1 MGFVGLAILV
11 LIIVG
16 SLLANRWPIA
26 DAVIWC
32 ALGVA
37 VAFIPGFPTLRFDPK
52 VALYALL
59 PPLIYAA
66 AVELPWP
73 EFRSNLRPIG
83 MLAIGLVA
91 ISTVSIAALAHYLMD
106 FPWAVGF
113 TLGALTAPTDP
124 VAASSVASK
133 VGIPHRLMAILE
145 GESLVNDAVSLTI
158 LRLATAAVLAGT
170 FSISGGLLRFALILV
185 GEPLYGWLVALG
197 ISRIR
202 KKIADS
208 RIEIAISVLTPF
220 LAYLLPELLGG
231 SGILATVAA
240 GMYIGERRS
249 TLVPAGT
256 RLHAVSF
263 WSILV
268 FLLNGTFFLA
278 VGIELRQILDPSGMQ
293 VLLWGLAVGAG
304 LAALRLFWCAA
315 VWIALRFSRWGKG
328 VLPGSHLVV
337 LAWSGMRGPISLA
350 AALSIPLGSATPF
363 PHRGEVISIT
373 AVAIAFTLM
382 LQGILLTP
390 LVRLL
395 GVDRD
400 GRRAE
405 EEVAE
410 QEARGMAEAADAAI
424 KRLDRME
431 SEGSVPAELA
441 ERLRQEYRLERQTAR
456 SDSKPTK
463 GQVRA
468 KLIEAERKRLLE
480 LRNGGEIGDYAL
492 GRLERD
498 LDLRETVL
506 KQTRSA

>member
-1 MGFVGLAILV
+1 MGLVGLAILV

-16 SLLANRWPIA
+16 SLLANRWPVA

-32 ALGVA
+32 ALGLA

-52 VALYALL
+52 VALYVLL

-83 MLAIGLVA
+83 MLALGLVG
-91 ISTVSIAALAHYLMD
+91 ISTVAIAALAHYLVD
-106 FPWAVGF
+106 LPWAVGF

-124 VAASSVASK
+124 VAANSIASK

-145 GESLVNDAVSLTI
+145 GESLVNDAVSLTL
-158 LRLATAAVLAGT
+158 LRLATAAVLAGS
-170 FSISGGLLRFALILV
+170 FSIGSGLLRFALILV
-185 GEPLYGWLVALG
+185 GEPLYGWLVAIG
-197 ISRIR
+197 VSWIR
-202 KKIADS
+202 KKIDDS

-249 TLVPAGT
+249 TFVPAGT

-263 WSILV
+263 WNILV

-304 LAALRLFWCAA
+304 LAVVRLFWCTA
-315 VWIALRFSRWGKG
+315 VWIALRFSRWSKTI
-328 VLPGSHLVV
+328 LPGRHLAV

-350 AALSIPLGSATPF
+350 AALSIPIGSEAPF
-363 PHRGEVISIT
+363 PHRGEIISIT
-373 AVAIAFTLM
+373 AAAIAFTLI
-382 LQGILLTP
+382 LQGTLLTP

-395 GVDRD
+395 GVDAD
-400 GRRAE
+400 SRRAE

-410 QEARGMAEAADAAI
+410 EEARGMTEAADAAI
-424 KRLDRME
+424 ECLDRME
-431 SEGSVPAELA
+431 SEGSVPEELA
-441 ERLRQEYRLERQTAR
+441 ERLRQEYRIERQTAR
-456 SDSKPTK
+456 SETGHSNGK
-463 GQVRA
+463 VRA
-468 KLIEAERKRLLE
+468 RLLEAERKRLLE
-480 LRNGGEIGDYAL
+480 LRDGGEIGDYAL

-498 LDLRETVL
+498 LDLRETIL
-506 KQTRSA
+506 DQTGSA